1 MDYKGGTLNMTSNQ
15 GLDQAAA
22 TRERIFAFL
31 VAYKQTHDGNSP
43 SLREIADACH
53 IVLSGAHYHL
63 SRLELENR
71 VHLSGPRCRTIEI
84 VGGTWQP
91 PEGAHTEGEEPAAP
105 DGDDRA
111 GRDADPEA

>member
-1 MDYKGGTLNMTSNQ
+1 MTSTK

-22 TRERIFAFL
+22 TRERIFDFL
-31 VAYKQTHDGNSP
+31 VTYKQAHDGNSP

-63 SRLELENR
+63 SRLELDNR
-71 VHLSGPRCRTIEI
+71 VRLSGPRSRTIEI
-84 VGGTWQP
+84 IGATWQP
-91 PEGAHTEGEEPAAP
+91 PEGRRVEGEEPAAR

-111 GRDADPEA
+111 RHDTGLDTGLEA